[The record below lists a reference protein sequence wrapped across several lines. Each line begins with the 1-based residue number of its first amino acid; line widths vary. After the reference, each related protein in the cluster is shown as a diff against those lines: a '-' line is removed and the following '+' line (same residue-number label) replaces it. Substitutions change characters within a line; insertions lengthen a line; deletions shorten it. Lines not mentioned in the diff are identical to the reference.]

1 MQRIDCGNFS
11 YLGEVEEFNSG
22 LPKDCIF
29 NKVKT
34 GCGGTTIALTDSS
47 PTIICVPLTE
57 LIDNKINQSNK
68 DKHSYPYEI
77 LGIYAGFKPSDVT
90 SYLKRAVVP
99 KIMVT
104 YDSLMK
110 LSSCLNP
117 KDFNLLIDEYHCLLT
132 AYDYRSTAC
141 DTVLNNFKKFKS
153 YTFMSAT
160 PIPEDFV
167 FNQLKGIEMVEASW
181 TNLRLPKIIGVM
193 AEKSLTATLI
203 NNVNKFLKNEIE
215 GNAYIFINSLDTIDK
230 VIKECDLKESNT
242 RVIYSRHS
250 ERVLRNGI
258 KRSKSSDIPKR
269 INFLTSSAFEGCD
282 IYDPEGR
289 TIIVTDGAKTHTLLD
304 IEMQIVQIIGRIRNT
319 KYTNEIY
326 HIFSKRYNTEELSYQ
341 EYKTNLDIKMDK
353 ARSKMFFYTDQRQAL
368 FIKAIFINTIKH
380 NHTNYDELDF
390 ISIDNETNEPYLDSN
405 QYNTAL
411 FKYKLYNETYSDLLS
426 FKKEYTTYRDIELL
440 TIKDSSEFLILP
452 EFEGKNILDL
462 TIRFKQERDGGKIN
476 IITLQQF
483 LAAAEKFPFYKEAV
497 LTLGFEPI
505 IELAGNHQ
513 KIKSELKTRSRQKLI
528 QDKHQEIIKE
538 LIVSLDFSPNKFV
551 SSYIIKKS
559 IKEAYKEL
567 GIPNNGVVS
576 NEITKF
582 FNTLSG
588 TDSVVKIQNKTVR
601 GCILIEPNREE
612 VCN

>member
-1 MQRIDCGNFS
+1 MQRIDCGNYS
-11 YLGEVEEFNSG
+11 YLGEVEEFKNG

-57 LIDNKINQSNK
+57 LIDNKINQSIK
-68 DKHSYPYEI
+68 DKRSYPYEI

-90 SYLKRAVVP
+90 SYLKRAEVP

-117 KDFNLLIDEYHCLLT
+117 KDFNLLVDEYHCLLT

-193 AEKSLTATLI
+193 AEKSLNATLI

-250 ERVLRNGI
+250 ERVLSNGI

-289 TIIVTDGAKTHTLLD
+289 TIIVTDGARTHTLLD
-304 IEMQIVQIIGRIRNT
+304 IEMQIVQIIGRIRDT

-341 EYKTNLDIKMDK
+341 EYKTNLDNKMDK
-353 ARSKMFFYTDQRQAL
+353 ARGKMYF
-368 FIKAIFINTIKH
+368 
-380 NHTNYDELDF
+380 
-390 ISIDNETNEPYLDSN
+390 
-405 QYNTAL
+405 
-411 FKYKLYNETYSDLLS
+411 
-426 FKKEYTTYRDIELL
+426 
-440 TIKDSSEFLILP
+440 
-452 EFEGKNILDL
+452 
-462 TIRFKQERDGGKIN
+462 
-476 IITLQQF
+476 
-483 LAAAEKFPFYKEAV
+483 
-497 LTLGFEPI
+497 
-505 IELAGNHQ
+505 
-513 KIKSELKTRSRQKLI
+513 
-528 QDKHQEIIKE
+528 
-538 LIVSLDFSPNKFV
+538 
-551 SSYIIKKS
+551 
-559 IKEAYKEL
+559 
-567 GIPNNGVVS
+567 
-576 NEITKF
+576 
-582 FNTLSG
+582 
-588 TDSVVKIQNKTVR
+588 
-601 GCILIEPNREE
+601 
-612 VCN
+612 

>member
-1 MQRIDCGNFS
+1 MQRIDCGNYS
-11 YLGEVEEFNSG
+11 YLGEVEEFKNG

-68 DKHSYPYEI
+68 DKRSYPYEI
-77 LGIYAGFKPSDVT
+77 LGIYAGFESSDIT

-117 KDFNLLIDEYHCLLT
+117 KDFNLLVDEYHCLLT
-132 AYDYRSTAC
+132 AYDYRSIAC

-160 PIPEDFV
+160 PIPDDFV
-167 FNQLKGIEMVEASW
+167 FTQLKGIEMVETSW

-193 AEKSLTATLI
+193 AEKSLNATLI
-203 NNVNKFLKNEIE
+203 NNVNKFLKNEIK

-230 VIKECDLKESNT
+230 VIKECDLDESNT

-250 ERVLRNGI
+250 ERVLNNGI

-289 TIIVTDGAKTHTLLD
+289 TIIVTDGARTHTLLD
-304 IEMQIVQIIGRIRNT
+304 IEMQIVQIIGRIRDT
-319 KYTNEIY
+319 KYTDEIY

-341 EYKTNLDIKMDK
+341 EYKTNLDNKMDK
-353 ARSKMFFYTDQRQAL
+353 AKGKMYFYTVPGQAP
-368 FIKAIFINTIKH
+368 FVKDMFINTLHH
-380 NHTNYDELDF
+380 NHTIYDELDF
-390 ISIDNETNEPYLDSN
+390 ISIDNETNEPYLDYN
-405 QYNTAL
+405 QYNSEL

-426 FKKEYTTYRDIELL
+426 FEKEYTTYRDIELL
-440 TIKDSSEFLILP
+440 TTKDASEFLILP
-452 EFEGKNILDL
+452 HFIGANILDL
-462 TIRFKQERDGGKIN
+462 TIKLKQETDGNKID
-476 IITLQQF
+476 IITMQQF
-483 LAAAEKFPFYKEAV
+483 LAAIEKFPFYKEAIF
-497 LTLGFEPI
+497 TLGFERI
-505 IELAGNHQ
+505 IGLDGNHK
-513 KIKSELKTRSRQKLI
+513 KIKNELKVWSRQKLI
-528 QDKHQEIIKE
+528 QDKHSEIIKE
-538 LIVSLDFSPNKFV
+538 LIVSLGFSPNKFV
-551 SSYIIKKS
+551 SSAIIKKS
-559 IKEAYKEL
+559 IKEVYRKS
-567 GIPNNGVVS
+567 GIPNNGVVA
-576 NEITKF
+576 NEIKKF
-582 FNTLSG
+582 FKTSTE
-588 TDSVVKIQNKTVR
+588 TDSVVKKIKKKPVR
-601 GCILIEPNREE
+601 GYILTEPNCE
-612 VCN
+612 VTD

>member
-1 MQRIDCGNFS
+1 MLTIDCGNYS
-11 YLGEVEEFNSG
+11 YLGEVEEFRSG
-22 LPKDCIF
+22 LPKNCIF

-34 GCGGTTIALTDSS
+34 GCGGTTIALTDNS

-57 LIDNKINQSNK
+57 LIENKINQSINNK
-68 DKHSYPYEI
+68 LSYPYEI
-77 LGIYAGFKPSDVT
+77 LGIYSGFQPSDVT
-90 SYLKRAVVP
+90 SYLNRTVTP

-117 KDFNLLIDEYHCLLT
+117 KEFNLLIDEYHCLLT
-132 AYDYRSTAC
+132 AFDYRSTAC
-141 DTVLNNFKKFKS
+141 NTVLKNFRKFKS
-153 YTFMSAT
+153 FTFMSAT
-160 PIPEDFV
+160 PIPDEFA
-167 FNQLKGIEMVEASW
+167 FTELKGIEMVEASW
-181 TNLRLPKIIGVM
+181 TNLKLPKIVGVM
-193 AEKSLTATLI
+193 AEKSLTATLV

-215 GNAYIFINSLDTIDK
+215 GNAYIFINSLDIIDK
-230 VIKECDLKESNT
+230 VIKECDLNESNT
-242 RVIYSRHS
+242 RAIYSRHN
-250 ERVLRNGI
+250 ERVLNNGI
-258 KRSKSSDIPKR
+258 TRSKSSDIPKR

-282 IYDPEGR
+282 IYDPDGR
-289 TIIVTDGAKTHTLLD
+289 TIIVTDGARTHTLLD
-304 IEMQIVQIIGRIRNT
+304 MDMQIVQIIGRIRDT
-319 KYTNEIY
+319 KYTDEIY

-341 EYKTNLDIKMDK
+341 DYKTNLDIKMDK

-380 NHTNYDELDF
+380 NYTNYDELDF

-411 FKYKLYNETYSDLLS
+411 FKYKLYNETYSNLLS
-426 FKKEYTTYRDIELL
+426 FEKEYTTNRDIELL

-462 TIRFKQERDGGKIN
+462 TIKLKQERDGGKIN

-483 LAAAEKFPFYKEAV
+483 LAAAEKFPFYNEAI
-497 LTLGFEPI
+497 LTLGFESI
-505 IELAGNHQ
+505 IELDGNHK
-513 KIKSELKTRSRQKLI
+513 KIKNELKTRSKQKLI
-528 QDKHQEIIKE
+528 QDKHSEIIDK
-538 LIVSLDFSPNKFV
+538 LIGCLDFSPNKFV
-551 SSYIIKKS
+551 STYIVKIS

-567 GIPNNGVVS
+567 GIPSNGVVS

-582 FNTLSG
+582 FNTPSG

-601 GCILIEPNREE
+601 GYILIEPNREE
-612 VCN
+612 VFN

>member
-11 YLGEVEEFNSG
+11 YLGEVEEFKNG

-68 DKHSYPYEI
+68 DKNTYPYEI

-110 LSSCLNP
+110 LTSCLTP
-117 KDFNLLIDEYHCLLT
+117 KEFNLLIDEYHCLLT
-132 AYDYRSTAC
+132 AFDYRSTAC
-141 DTVLNNFKKFKS
+141 NTVLKNFKKFKS

-160 PIPEDFV
+160 PIPDDFV
-167 FNQLKGIEMVEASW
+167 FTELKGIEMVEASW

-193 AEKSLTATLI
+193 AEKSLNATLI

-230 VIKECDLKESNT
+230 VIKECDLNESNT

-250 ERVLRNGI
+250 ERVLSNGI

-289 TIIVTDGAKTHTLLD
+289 TIIVTDGARTHTLLD
-304 IEMQIVQIIGRIRNT
+304 IEMQIVQIIGRIRDT
-319 KYTNEIY
+319 KYTDEIY

-341 EYKTNLDIKMDK
+341 DYKTNLDIKMDK
-353 ARSKMFFYTDQRQAL
+353 ARNKMFIYSAQDKVP
-368 FIKAIFINTIKH
+368 FIKDIFINAIKY
-380 NHTNYDELDF
+380 NYTDYDELDF
-390 ISIDNETNEPYLDSN
+390 ISLDNETNEPYLDYN

-411 FKYKLYNETYSDLLS
+411 FKYKLHNETYSDLLS
-426 FKKEYTTYRDIELL
+426 FEKEYTTYRNIELL
-440 TIKDSSEFLILP
+440 TTKDSSYFLILP

-462 TIRFKQERDGGKIN
+462 TIKLKRETDWNTIDL
-476 IITLQQF
+476 ITMQDF
-483 LAAAEKFPFYKEAV
+483 FSAAEKFPFYKEAV
-497 LTLGFEPI
+497 YTLGFERI
-505 IELAGNHQ
+505 IELDGKHK
-513 KIKSELKTRSRQKLI
+513 KIKDELKARGRQKLI
-528 QDKHQEIIKE
+528 EEKHPEILKE
-538 LIVSLDFSPNKFV
+538 LIVCLDFSPNKFV
-551 SSYIIKKS
+551 SSSVSKKT
-559 IKEAYKEL
+559 IKEVYSKL
-567 GIPNNGVVS
+567 DIPNDGVVA
-576 NEITKF
+576 NEIKRF
-582 FNTLSG
+582 FKIPAES
-588 TDSVVKIQNKTVR
+588 DSVVKINNKTVR
-601 GCILIEPNREE
+601 GYILIEPYRG
-612 VCN
+612 VSV

>member
-1 MQRIDCGNFS
+1 MQRIDCGNYS
-11 YLGEVEEFNSG
+11 YLGEVEEFKNG

-68 DKHSYPYEI
+68 DKRSYPYEI

-90 SYLKRAVVP
+90 SYLKRAEVP

-117 KDFNLLIDEYHCLLT
+117 KDFNLLVDEYHCLLT

-160 PIPEDFV
+160 PIPDDFV
-167 FNQLKGIEMVEASW
+167 FTQLKGIEMVEASW

-193 AEKSLTATLI
+193 AEKSLNATLI

-289 TIIVTDGAKTHTLLD
+289 TIIVTDGARTHTLLD
-304 IEMQIVQIIGRIRNT
+304 IEMQIVQIIGRIRDT

-341 EYKTNLDIKMDK
+341 EYKTNLDNKMDK
-353 ARSKMFFYTDQRQAL
+353 ARGKMYFYTLPEQAP
-368 FIKAIFINTIKH
+368 FVKDMFINTINH
-380 NHTNYDELDF
+380 NYTIYDELDF

-411 FKYKLYNETYSDLLS
+411 FKYKLHNETYSDLLS
-426 FKKEYTTYRDIELL
+426 FEKEYTTYRNIELL
-440 TIKDSSEFLILP
+440 TTKDSSYFLILP
-452 EFEGKNILDL
+452 HFIGTNILDL
-462 TIRFKQERDGGKIN
+462 TIKLKRETDGNTIDLITMQE
-476 IITLQQF
+476 F
-483 LAAAEKFPFYKEAV
+483 FSAAEKFPFYKEAV
-497 LTLGFEPI
+497 YTLGFERI
-505 IELAGNHQ
+505 IELDGNHK
-513 KIKSELKTRSRQKLI
+513 KIKNELQVRSRQKLI
-528 QDKHQEIIKE
+528 QDKHPEIIEE
-538 LIVSLDFSPNKFV
+538 LIVSLSFLPNKFV
-551 SSYIIKKS
+551 SSAIIKKS
-559 IKEAYKEL
+559 IKEVYRES
-567 GIPNNGVVS
+567 GIPNNGVVA
-576 NEITKF
+576 NEIKKF
-582 FNTLSG
+582 FKTSSE
-588 TDSVVKIQNKTVR
+588 TDSVVKKIKKKPVR
-601 GCILIEPNREE
+601 GYILIKPTL
-612 VCN
+612 

>member
-11 YLGEVEEFNSG
+11 YLGEVEEFKNG

-29 NKVKT
+29 NKVRT

-68 DKHSYPYEI
+68 DELGYPYEI

-132 AYDYRSTAC
+132 AYDYRSPAC
-141 DTVLNNFKKFKS
+141 DAVLNNYKKFKS

-167 FNQLKGIEMVEASW
+167 FTQLKGIEMVEASW

-193 AEKSLTATLI
+193 AEKSLNATLI

-250 ERVLRNGI
+250 ERVLSNGI

-282 IYDPEGR
+282 IYDPDGR
-289 TIIVTDGAKTHTLLD
+289 TIIVTDGARTHTLLD
-304 IEMQIVQIIGRIRNT
+304 IEMQIVQIIGRIRDT
-319 KYTNEIY
+319 KYTDEIY

-353 ARSKMFFYTDQRQAL
+353 ARNKMFIYSAQDKVP
-368 FIKAIFINTIKH
+368 FIKDMFINTINH
-380 NHTNYDELDF
+380 NYTIYDELDF
-390 ISIDNETNEPYLDSN
+390 ISIDNETNEPYLDYN

-411 FKYKLYNETYSDLLS
+411 FKYKLHNETYSDLLS
-426 FKKEYTTYRDIELL
+426 FEKEYTTYRNIELL
-440 TIKDSSEFLILP
+440 TTKDSSYFLILP
-452 EFEGKNILDL
+452 HFISNNILDL
-462 TIRFKQERDGGKIN
+462 TIKLKRETDGNTIDLITMQE
-476 IITLQQF
+476 F
-483 LAAAEKFPFYKEAV
+483 FSAAEKFPFYKEAV
-497 LTLGFEPI
+497 HTLGFERI
-505 IELAGNHQ
+505 IELDGNHK
-513 KIKSELKTRSRQKLI
+513 KIKDELKARGRQKLI
-528 QDKHQEIIKE
+528 EEKHPEILKE

-551 SSYIIKKS
+551 SLSVSKET
-559 IKEAYKEL
+559 IKEVYRKFC
-567 GIPNNGVVS
+567 IPNKGVVS
-576 NEITKF
+576 NEIRKF
-582 FNTLSG
+582 FETTTV
-588 TDSVVKIQNKTVR
+588 TDNVIKKINNKTVR
-601 GCILIEPNREE
+601 GYILIEPYRG
-612 VCN
+612 VSV